1 MTAGCFLDTNVL
13 LYAVST
19 TPAEAPK
26 RQLARYL
33 LNEDDWTLSVQVL
46 QEFYVQ
52 ATRATRSDRLA
63 LSDAV
68 ALIASWERFTVQPL
82 DAAVLHEALALH
94 QAYPV
99 SYWDAAILAA
109 AQQSGCNLVLS
120 EDMTDG
126 ETYGM
131 VTVRNPFAAIRS

>member
-19 TPAEAPK
+19 TPAEALK

-33 LNEDDWTLSVQVL
+33 LNEDDWTVSVQVF

-52 ATRATRSDRLA
+52 ATRATRADRLA
-63 LSDAV
+63 LADAV
-68 ALIASWERFTVQPL
+68 ALIGSWERFNVQPV
-82 DAAVLHEALALH
+82 DSAVLHGALALH
-94 QAYPV
+94 QAYPL

-109 AQQSGCNLVLS
+109 AQQSGCTLVLS
-120 EDMTDG
+120 EDMSDG
-126 ETYGM
+126 ETYGT
-131 VTVRNPFAAIRS
+131 VTVRNPFAVICS